1 VGISM
6 ATKSRDFN
14 QLLLQAIDDSLN
26 SLGDTVRDA
35 IYFHLKSQFQLSYE
49 EIPQKID
56 SFQEGIEKIFGTGAR
71 FIEILILK
79 NLYAKVNLSDVFDN
93 AEDLEFIDYINR
105 SRQRFLA

>member
-1 VGISM
+1 M

-14 QLLLQAIDDSLN
+14 QLLLQAIDDSFN
-26 SLGDTVRDA
+26 SLGGTVRDA

-56 SFQEGIEKIFGTGAR
+56 CFQEGIEKIFGTGSR

-79 NLYAKVNLSDVFDN
+79 NLYAKINLPDVFDSAN
-93 AEDLEFIDYINR
+93 DLEFIDYINR
-105 SRQRFLA
+105 SRQKFLA

>member
-1 VGISM
+1 M
-6 ATKSRDFN
+6 R
-14 QLLLQAIDDSLN
+14 QAIDDSFN
-26 SLGDTVRDA
+26 TRRHHTNA
-35 IYFHLKSQFQLSYE
+35 IYYHLKSQFQLSYE

-79 NLYAKVNLSDVFDN
+79 NLYAKINLPDVFDN
-93 AEDLEFIDYINR
+93 VDDLEFINYVNR